1 MLSRPVVPAAG
12 GGGWGTVTQERRVTG
27 DVMVLCGAGLYA
39 VSNVVQVTR
48 IREILGAARGCGA
61 GIL

>member
-1 MLSRPVVPAAG
+1 M
-12 GGGWGTVTQERRVTG
+12 TG

-48 IREILGAARGCGA
+48 IGEILEAVRGTGA